1 MIPAVSVI
9 VAVYN
14 SERFLARMVQ
24 SLVKQTLREIEIL
37 LIDDGSTDSSG
48 RMCDEYAAMD
58 SRIRVFHR
66 ENRGVADTRQ
76 FGLENVTGRY
86 VIHAD
91 PDDWMEEDMLEKMYA
106 VAEKEGA
113 DMVVCDCVEEYP
125 NRSVRKSQNFVTDDT
140 SKVMRNFI
148 DKVSVACWDKLVRVD
163 TVRKYRVS
171 FVKGVDIGED
181 RMFVFRL
188 IEHPLKVAYCP
199 RVAYHYDKFINGCSY
214 THLTSGKVQQRVRII
229 QTMRENVTTD
239 GDRMSATIS
248 EILTAVWAMRANS
261 FTADEFR
268 EVFGNLKGEEI
279 LNTPGIQFYL
289 RVAVWMALYVNYRL
303 AQSMVAFK
311 YWYRVKIKKLKDR
324 MNA

>member
-1 MIPAVSVI
+1 MMIPAVSVI

-24 SLVKQTLREIEIL
+24 SLEKQTLRDIEIL

-48 RMCDEYAAMD
+48 GMCDEYAAKD

-66 ENRGVADTRQ
+66 ENQGVAATRQ
-76 FGLENVTGRY
+76 FGLENITGGY

-113 DMVVCDCVEEYP
+113 DMVVCDFVEEYP
-125 NRSVRKSQNFVTDDT
+125 NRSVRKSQNFVTDDS
-140 SKVMRNFI
+140 SKVMRKFI

-163 TVRKYRVS
+163 TVRKYGVS

-199 RVAYHYDKFINGCSY
+199 GVAYHYDKFINGCSY

-268 EVFGNLKGEEI
+268 KVFGNLKGVEI
-279 LNTPGIQFYL
+279 LSAPGIQFYL
-289 RVAVWMALYVNYRL
+289 RVAVWMALHVNYRM
-303 AQSMVAFK
+303 AEWMVAFK
-311 YWYRVKIKKLKDR
+311 YWYRVKVKELIV
-324 MNA
+324 NCE